1 MGMAASQARYLT
13 LTARKTN
20 TEYEGQQINQ
30 ARVALANQSADLF
43 NQMLSMEV
51 PKCPDS
57 TDFTTI
63 QYSWSDGINTSV
75 LSDFYQLGCAEEEYN
90 YIVKSYHYE
99 NVYTGT
105 RKLLHDPQI
114 QSSMD
119 LKYHYYPDDKDLNK
133 EFRVQNIVY
142 DVVHDKYMLENAENE
157 TTKTFTRVDDFGE
170 TRLELDAIYGRTEE
184 HSANLFYYDED
195 NDTYV
200 LDTGK
205 IDQSVYDGLTL
216 VDKDDATQLQ
226 ALQDALGANYD
237 DTKDYYLR
245 EEDGTYVMADD
256 IPQNPLIY
264 EFTKVDQEDSEQ
276 LQKLKETYG
285 LEYNENEN
293 YYFDENAKMYVKE
306 SDILKHQ
313 NNMGMASDIFIRKQ
327 DDGTVYYTDGEYFI
341 TAQDIARL
349 SQVLNEPVP
358 DNNLLVLKRGL
369 EDRKFFNFEAVG
381 NCTLEEL
388 SEKDFED
395 KDIKTEL
402 LQIMKDMRGENGNA
416 ISAANFEKCFDET
429 GQYLGGIYTFK
440 MNGIVYYTTEDDLE
454 TSAQSAY
461 AENSLADN
469 NIDMQTTKMPY
480 YKANYL
486 KTKIEETL
494 RALLETDGSG
504 RFASVRFEDDSVVYT
519 LNTETITDEAAY
531 ANAMNQYYYNQEQYS
546 KAIADINAKT
556 EIIQAQ
562 DRTLELRLKQLDTE
576 QNALQTEMEAVKK
589 VVSKNV
595 ETSFK
600 TFGGG

>member
-264 EFTKVDQEDSEQ
+264 EFTKVDKENAEE
-276 LQKLKETYG
+276 LQKLKDTFG
-285 LEYNENEN
+285 LEYDEDEN

-306 SDILKHQ
+306 SDILENQ
-313 NNMGMASDIFIRKQ
+313 NHIGLASNIKIRKQ
-327 DDGTVYYTDGEYFI
+327 DDGSIYYTDGEYYI
-341 TAQDIARL
+341 TAQDIANL

-358 DNNLLVLKRGL
+358 DNNILVLKRGL

-388 SEKDFED
+388 TEKDLED

-402 LQIMKDMRGENGNA
+402 LQIIKDMRGENGNA

-440 MNGIVYYTTEDDLE
+440 MNGVVYYTTEDDLE
-454 TSAQSAY
+454 VSAQSAY

-504 RFASVRFEDDSVVYT
+504 RFASVRFEDDSTVYT
-519 LNTETITDEAAY
+519 LNTEAITDEAAY

>member
-1 MGMAASQARYLT
+1 MGMAASQSRYLA

-43 NQMLSMEV
+43 NQMLTIEV

-119 LKYHYYPDDKDLNK
+119 LKYHYYSEDKDLNK
-133 EFRVQNIVY
+133 QFRVQSFAY
-142 DVVHDKYMLENAENE
+142 DIIHDKYMLENAENE

-195 NDTYV
+195 TDTYV
-200 LDTGK
+200 LDTGR
-205 IDQSVYDGLTL
+205 IDESVYDGLTL

-226 ALQDALGANYD
+226 ALQDALGVDYD

-245 EEDGTYVMADD
+245 EEDGTYVMAED

-264 EFTKVDQEDSEQ
+264 EFAKVDKEDTEQ
-276 LQKLKETYG
+276 LQKLKDTFG
-285 LEYNENEN
+285 LEYDEDEN
-293 YYFDENAKMYVKE
+293 YYFDENSKMYVKE
-306 SDILKHQ
+306 SDILDNQ
-313 NNMGMASDIFIRKQ
+313 NNMGLASNIKIRKQ
-327 DDGTVYYTDGEYFI
+327 DDGSVYYTDGEYFI
-341 TAQDIARL
+341 TAQDIANL

-388 SEKDFED
+388 TEKDLED

-402 LQIMKDMRGENGNA
+402 LQIIKDMRGENGNA

-440 MNGIVYYTTEDDLE
+440 MNGVVYYTTEDDLE

-504 RFASVRFEDDSVVYT
+504 RFASVRFEDDSTVYT
-519 LNTETITDEAAY
+519 LNTEAITDEAAY

-595 ETSFK
+595 ETTFK
-600 TFGGG
+600 TFSGG

>member
-13 LTARKTN
+13 LSARKTN

-30 ARVALANQSADLF
+30 ARVALANQTADLF
-43 NQMLSMEV
+43 NQMLTIEV

-57 TDFTTI
+57 TDFTTL
-63 QYSWSDGINTSV
+63 QYSWSDGVNTSV

-119 LKYHYYPDDKDLNK
+119 LKYHYSPDEKDLNK
-133 EFRVQNIVY
+133 QFRVQSFTY
-142 DVVHDKYMLENAENE
+142 DFVHDKYMLENAENE

-184 HSANLFYYDED
+184 HSANLFYYDKD

-200 LDTGK
+200 LDTGR
-205 IDQSVYDGLTL
+205 IDQSVYEGLTL
-216 VDKDDATQLQ
+216 VDKEDAEQLL
-226 ALQDALGANYD
+226 ALQDALGADYD
-237 DTKDYYLR
+237 DTKDYYLN
-245 EEDGTYVMADD
+245 ENDGSYVMADD

-264 EFTKVDQEDSEQ
+264 EFSKVDKEDAEQ
-276 LQKLKETYG
+276 LQKLKDTFG
-285 LEYNENEN
+285 LEYDDDET
-293 YYFDENAKMYVKE
+293 YYFDENSKMYVKE
-306 SDILKHQ
+306 SDILNNQ
-313 NNMGMASDIFIRKQ
+313 NNIGLASNINIRKQ

-341 TAQDIARL
+341 TAQDIANL

-358 DNNLLVLKRGL
+358 DNNLLVLKKGL

-381 NCTLEEL
+381 NCTLTEL
-388 SEKDFED
+388 TEKDLED
-395 KDIKTEL
+395 KDVKTEL
-402 LQIMKDMRGENGNA
+402 LQIIKDMRGENGNI

-429 GQYLGGIYTFK
+429 GQYLGGIYSFK
-440 MNGIVYYTTEDDLE
+440 MNGVVYYTTEDDLE
-454 TSAQSAY
+454 QSAQSAY

-494 RALLETDGSG
+494 KALLETDGSG

-519 LNTETITDEAAY
+519 LNTEAITDEEAY

-546 KAIADINAKT
+546 KTIADINAKT
-556 EIIQAQ
+556 EVIQAQ

-595 ETSFK
+595 ETTFK
-600 TFGGG
+600 TFSGG

>member
-13 LTARKTN
+13 LSARKTN

-43 NQMLSMEV
+43 NQMLTIEV

-119 LKYHYYPDDKDLNK
+119 LKYHYYPEDKDLNK
-133 EFRVQNIVY
+133 QFRVQSFAY
-142 DVVHDKYMLENAENE
+142 DIIHDKYMLENAENE

-195 NDTYV
+195 TDTYV
-200 LDTGK
+200 LDTGR
-205 IDQSVYDGLTL
+205 IDESVYDGLTL

-226 ALQDALGANYD
+226 ALQDALGVDYD

-245 EEDGTYVMADD
+245 EEDGTYVMAED

-264 EFTKVDQEDSEQ
+264 EFAKVDKEDTEQ
-276 LQKLKETYG
+276 LQKLKDTFG
-285 LEYNENEN
+285 LEYDEDEN
-293 YYFDENAKMYVKE
+293 YYFDENSKMYVKE
-306 SDILKHQ
+306 SDILDNQ
-313 NNMGMASDIFIRKQ
+313 NNMGLASNIKIRKQ
-327 DDGTVYYTDGEYFI
+327 DDGSVYYTDGEYFI
-341 TAQDIARL
+341 TAQDIANL

-388 SEKDFED
+388 TEKDLED

-402 LQIMKDMRGENGNA
+402 LQIIKDMRGENGNA

-440 MNGIVYYTTEDDLE
+440 MNGVVYYTTEDDLE
-454 TSAQSAY
+454 VSAQSAY

-504 RFASVRFEDDSVVYT
+504 RFASVRFEDDSTVYT
-519 LNTETITDEAAY
+519 LNTEAITDEAAY

-595 ETSFK
+595 ETTFK
-600 TFGGG
+600 TFSGG